1 MILKT
6 KKKCVRNKNKDY
18 QPPVDSDPEDV
29 SEIAPPPKPDGADDD
44 GGEGAEDAA
53 GN

>member
-1 MILKT
+1 M
-6 KKKCVRNKNKDY
+6 
-18 QPPVDSDPEDV
+18 DSDPEDV

-44 GGEGAEDAA
+44 GEGAEDAA